1 LAPSTSPQDGLLR
14 LSIGLEDAEDLWDD
28 LAHALAAARM
38 RAAA

>member
-1 LAPSTSPQDGLLR
+1 VKAELGITDGLLR
-14 LSIGLEDAEDLWDD
+14 LSVRLEDAEDARDD

>member
-14 LSIGLEDAEDLWDD
+14 LSVGLEDVWDD